1 MVTKKTAGTG
11 ARSTARS
18 AKATKRSAKSPKRV
32 LARAE
37 GPQCF
42 WVNDGE
48 VLADLLELKHALAL
62 MSGETFSYHVNGTR
76 NDFADWIEFV
86 LGDTEL
92 ALALRGAKKPKQAH
106 TIVVRRLSIYD
117 LP

>member
-1 MVTKKTAGTG
+1 MTTKKRVVAKTVSSIGKS
-11 ARSTARS
+11 RPSR
-18 AKATKRSAKSPKRV
+18 AKAKRV

-42 WVNDGE
+42 WVRDGS
-48 VLADLLELKHALAL
+48 VLADLVELEQVLEHMA
-62 MSGETFSYHVNGTR
+62 GDVFSYHVSEGR

-92 ALALRGAKKPKQAH
+92 SAMIREVGTPKKARAL
-106 TIVVRRLSIYD
+106 VVKRLKIYQ
-117 LP
+117 L